1 MKNLILLFLIFNCK
15 IAFSQTITLE
25 ECQKSARE
33 NSSYFKQLEKF
44 KNINE
49 LEEKNSDFSYLP
61 QFSIDG
67 QASYQ
72 SEVFSLPIRIPTI
85 SIPEIAK
92 DQYQLSLSLNQII
105 WDGGAIS
112 KGKDISKSVAELN
125 SLNTETKLYKTK
137 ELVNTL
143 YFTVLILKENK
154 NKLIAAINTLEMNLR
169 QVNSLVENGMLL
181 KSASDALKVEI
192 IKLNQ
197 NIQSVEKDIKS
208 NIEVLETITAQ
219 NDLMTK
225 EFLLPNISEN
235 YSDIN
240 RPELKL
246 LEKNAE
252 VYNKNQELIFTSQMP
267 KFFFFA
273 KAGYA
278 SPNTLNFFEQDF
290 SSFYMLGLK
299 MAWNPFD
306 WGINQRKREITEIS
320 KQNIEFDA
328 EELNK
333 TIYSSLIKEKNDI
346 LKYNQ
351 MIIDDR
357 KIIEIQ
363 ESIVIEKYSM
373 LRNGTVTVAEY
384 INDFNSLLQSQINLE
399 THRIMLINSK
409 INLLTKTGNF

>member
-1 MKNLILLFLIFNCK
+1 MKNLIFLFLIFNCI
-15 IAFSQTITLE
+15 IAFSQPITLE

-49 LEEKNSDFSYLP
+49 LEERNSDFSYLP
-61 QFSIDG
+61 QFSIEG

-105 WDGGAIS
+105 WDGGAIA
-112 KGKDISKSVAELN
+112 KGKDISNSIAELN

-181 KSASDALKVEI
+181 KSASDALQVEI

-208 NIEVLETITAQ
+208 NIEILETITAK

-225 EFLLPNISEN
+225 EFVLPNISEN
-235 YSDIN
+235 YTN
-240 RPELKL
+240 LNLPELKL
-246 LEKNAE
+246 EKN
-252 VYNKNQELIFTSQMP
+252 VRFIIRIKNL
-267 KFFFFA
+267 
-273 KAGYA
+273 
-278 SPNTLNFFEQDF
+278 F
-290 SSFYMLGLK
+290 SY
-299 MAWNPFD
+299 
-306 WGINQRKREITEIS
+306 
-320 KQNIEFDA
+320 
-328 EELNK
+328 
-333 TIYSSLIKEKNDI
+333 
-346 LKYNQ
+346 
-351 MIIDDR
+351 
-357 KIIEIQ
+357 
-363 ESIVIEKYSM
+363 
-373 LRNGTVTVAEY
+373 
-384 INDFNSLLQSQINLE
+384 
-399 THRIMLINSK
+399 
-409 INLLTKTGNF
+409 

>member
-225 EFLLPNISEN
+225 EFVLPNISEN

-252 VYNKNQELIFTSQMP
+252 VYNKNQELIFTSLMP

-306 WGINQRKREITEIS
+306 WGNNQRKREITEIS
-320 KQNIEFDA
+320 KQNIECDA

-346 LKYNQ
+346 GKFNQ

-363 ESIVIEKYSM
+363 ESIVKEKYSM